1 MRNKKTIAVLM
12 ALAIGFSMF
21 GCKKYPEGPSLS
33 MLSKTFRLNSGT
45 VLEQYIYGGKDITSE
60 FDSVGFHFAKDYK
73 YRSFYNRIE
82 ANGKK
87 YFYQTTSGEWSFID
101 NKNKIK
107 VTEAQSKFYIDKYGS
122 KLISSNTHNIT
133 YTILKLKNNA
143 VWLSTTDSLGIETII
158 HLK

>member
-1 MRNKKTIAVLM
+1 MPKTIISITLSI
-12 ALAIGFSMF
+12 AISIY

-45 VLEQYIYGGKDITSE
+45 VLEQYTYGGKDITSD

-73 YRSFYNRIE
+73 YLSFYNRKE

-87 YFYQTTSGEWSFID
+87 YFYITTSGEWSFID
-101 NKNKIK
+101 NKNKIN
-107 VTEAQSKFYIDKYGS
+107 VTEVQSKYYIDKYGT
-122 KLISSNTHNIT
+122 KLISSASHDIT

-143 VWLSTTDSLGIETII
+143 VWLSTTDSSGTEIII